1 MKIHAKY
8 EMRSWKLEVGI
19 KNTTRKY
26 STITI
31 STPFHTL
38 PLHRV
43 GFKPRPMEGRGMS
56 GTMYI
61 NLKPQIA
68 CVVINLQIKIER

>member
-26 STITI
+26 STIKI

-38 PLHRV
+38 HRV
-43 GFKPRPMEGRGMS
+43 GFKPYPMEGKENERHDV
-56 GTMYI
+56 YI
-61 NLKPQIA
+61 NLKPPIA